1 MCFET
6 LVSEIPFS
14 SSKNR
19 KWQVLTFVGLK
30 LLEEGRDNTTKKG
43 SKQGGPRG
51 RGPGPVEVRT
61 TLESTLFD
69 IDLTVNKVSLCI
81 LLFYI

>member
-1 MCFET
+1 MCFEP
-6 LVSEIPFS
+6 LVSETPLS

-19 KWQVLTFVGLK
+19 KGQVLTFVGLK

-51 RGPGPVEVRT
+51 RGPVEVRT